1 MLLQYGFY
9 LYDGAMMRIMI
20 GNDVARIGEKICDE
34 PIVPDVET
42 DNQSSLGFANLF
54 RIFREGLV

>member
-1 MLLQYGFY
+1 
-9 LYDGAMMRIMI
+9 MMRLMI

-34 PIVPDVET
+34 PIAPDVET